1 MKLGNSESGKMDKLA
16 KVLTD
21 YVIKKGT
28 VDEEDRRVYEYG
40 FTVALEIGIF
50 LLFCITFAI
59 LNHMFWE
66 GCLFFFLF
74 FPLRSYAGGL
84 HLKQFWACLILSCL
98 TFSGVLLTMNMVCLP
113 KEILLGTQVLLECMV
128 YKTYPVDD
136 INRIVE
142 QAENMV
148 FKSKLR
154 KLLVMDLLLGPVF
167 IVLKRTDLLMELVL
181 VLLIIFITMLIGKW
195 KNSRIV

>member
-1 MKLGNSESGKMDKLA
+1 MKLGNSESGKMNKLA

-28 VDEEDRRVYEYG
+28 VEEKDRNAYEYG
-40 FTVALEIGIF
+40 FTVALEVGVFILYCIF
-50 LLFCITFAI
+50 FVI

-66 GCLFFFLF
+66 GLLFFILF

-84 HLKQFWACLILSCL
+84 HLKHFWSCIILSCL
-98 TFSGVLLTMNMVCLP
+98 TFSGVLLTMNMVWLP
-113 KEILLGTQVLLECMV
+113 KEVLLGLLILLVCMV

-136 INRIVE
+136 INRKVE
-142 QAENMV
+142 QAENIV

-154 KLLVMDLLLGPVF
+154 RFLVLDLLLGIAF
-167 IVLKRTDLLMELVL
+167 IVWKRTDLLLELIL

-195 KNSRIV
+195 KNSRIK